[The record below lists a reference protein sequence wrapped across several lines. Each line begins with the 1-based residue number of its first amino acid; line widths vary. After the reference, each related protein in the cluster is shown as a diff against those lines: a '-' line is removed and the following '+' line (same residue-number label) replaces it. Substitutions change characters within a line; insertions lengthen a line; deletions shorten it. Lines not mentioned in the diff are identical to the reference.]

1 MADTTSDPEVVVI
14 PPTCDP
20 EVVVIPP
27 TCDPEV
33 VVIPPTSDPELG
45 GIPPTDKPKSLVTRF
60 LQWQPPKDVWYITW
74 ARRSK
79 LPALKEAAKKDVH
92 VLIR

>member
-1 MADTTSDPEVVVI
+1 MAESVDTVDNVNDPEVGNA
-14 PPTCDP
+14 PSSAP
-20 EVVVIPP
+20 E
-27 TCDPEV
+27 ER
-33 VVIPPTSDPELG
+33 
-45 GIPPTDKPKSLVTRF
+45 KSRLRRF
-60 LQWQPPKDVWYITW
+60 LDWQPPKNSWYINW

>member
-1 MADTTSDPEVVVI
+1 MADTTIEIDPEVGGNPPISDPEVGGN
-14 PPTCDP
+14 PP
-20 EVVVIPP
+20 I
-27 TCDPEV
+27 
-33 VVIPPTSDPELG
+33 SDPELG

>member
-1 MADTTSDPEVVVI
+1 MAESVDSANNLEAGINSSTPPE
-14 PPTCDP
+14 
-20 EVVVIPP
+20 E
-27 TCDPEV
+27 
-33 VVIPPTSDPELG
+33 
-45 GIPPTDKPKSLVTRF
+45 PKSRLARF
-60 LQWQPPKDVWYITW
+60 LEWQPPKDSWYINW